1 MFPNSLSQN
10 YRINTA
16 FLPIALKGTSFFLV
30 SNGAFGVQHA
40 VQGAMGVV
48 SSRHYCRRCFFDSN
62 ATQIPIYLAEI
73 SPPALRA
80 TFPGV
85 AYQMGNVSLL
95 NAT

>member
-16 FLPIALKGTSFFLV
+16 FVPIALKGTSFFLV

-48 SSRHYCRRCFFDSN
+48 SP
-62 ATQIPIYLAEI
+62 AT
-73 SPPALRA
+73 
-80 TFPGV
+80 TVDV
-85 AYQMGNVSLL
+85 AF
-95 NAT
+95 